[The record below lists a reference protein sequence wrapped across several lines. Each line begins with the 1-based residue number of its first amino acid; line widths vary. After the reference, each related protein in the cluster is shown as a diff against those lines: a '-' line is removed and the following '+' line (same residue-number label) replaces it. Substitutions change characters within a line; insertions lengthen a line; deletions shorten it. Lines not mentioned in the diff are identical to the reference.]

1 MDCFHLTTLLASASS
16 EPGNPRVADDGSIRQ
31 VKRMTRDVDQ
41 KSRPLLLVPT
51 DLEKR
56 KLLAAPCWSLDEPVE
71 LCGFGPIAAAARA
84 AALLSG
90 RGSGVTVWL
99 LGIAGTFD
107 PRRLP
112 LGAATAFGAVTLDGV
127 GIGIGLERKSA
138 GSIGFLHW
146 PGDPNRGIHPIG
158 DRIELERPD
167 GARAAPL
174 LLTAAAA
181 SANPAEADQ
190 RRVRFGADAED
201 MEAFGVALACTL
213 AGVRL
218 TVLRGI
224 SNQVGDREMGNWK
237 IDDALAAVARLASD
251 LVPGRPNAEKTT

>member
-1 MDCFHLTTLLASASS
+1 
-16 EPGNPRVADDGSIRQ
+16 
-31 VKRMTRDVDQ
+31 MTRDVDR

-51 DLEKR
+51 DLERR

-84 AALLSG
+84 AGLLSG
-90 RGSGVTVWL
+90 RGAGITVWL

-107 PRRLP
+107 PQRLP
-112 LGAATAFGAVTLDGV
+112 VGVATAFGAVTLDGV
-127 GIGIGLERKSA
+127 GIGIGQERKSV
-138 GSIGFLHW
+138 GSIGFSHW
-146 PGDPNRGIHPIG
+146 PGDPDGGIHPIG
-158 DRIELERPD
+158 DHIELERPD

-181 SANPAEADQ
+181 SANPAEANE
-190 RRVRFGADAED
+190 RRIRFGADAED
-201 MEAFGVALACTL
+201 MEAFGVALACAL

-224 SNQVGDREMGNWK
+224 SNHVGDRNMGNWK
-237 IDDALAAVARLASD
+237 IDEALAAVARLASD
-251 LVPGRPNAEKTT
+251 LVPGRLNAEETT